1 MNRVLKPCVI
11 NDRNKIDR
19 AEKISELAAVW
30 NLRNET
36 SQNIHT

>member
-11 NDRNKIDR
+11 KDRRKIDR

-30 NLRNET
+30 NIRNKI
-36 SQNIHT
+36 S